1 MDKYY
6 FYYKFQFDDYN
17 NSSNELNKPIQ
28 IEDEEIFYNPMEQ
41 FKNRNKNSDNEFIFD
56 SNEKS
61 TTNLGYF

>member
-28 IEDEEIFYNPMEQ
+28 IEDEEIFYNPIEQ

>member
-1 MDKYY
+1 MITIILQMNSTNLSKY
-6 FYYKFQFDDYN
+6 KTKQ
-17 NSSNELNKPIQ
+17 S
-28 IEDEEIFYNPMEQ
+28 YNPMEQ

>member
-1 MDKYY
+1 MAKYY
-6 FYYKFQFDDYN
+6 FYNKFQFDDYN